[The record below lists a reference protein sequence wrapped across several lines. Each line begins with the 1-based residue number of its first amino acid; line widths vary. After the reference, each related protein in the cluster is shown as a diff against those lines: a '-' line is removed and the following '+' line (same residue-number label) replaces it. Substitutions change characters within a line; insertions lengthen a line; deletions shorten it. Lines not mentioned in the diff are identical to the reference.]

1 MKVYL
6 YKEIDWEYSN
16 ILGVLSES
24 AMLREKTRL
33 VEEAK
38 KKRYEEMFQR
48 ELEISK
54 LKEQRRELSI
64 KDQNENVPIQQA
76 LKASGDKAAVKAFRK
91 QRKTVLKEI
100 DRLGSQIWHLE
111 WENEKLRKYE
121 GDELIGRFFPRLA
134 FYEYEVLE

>member
-6 YKEIDWEYSN
+6 YKEIHWDYSDT
-16 ILGVLSES
+16 LGILSEA
-24 AMLREKTRL
+24 AMLREKARL

-54 LKEQRRELSI
+54 LKEQRRVLSI

-91 QRKTVLKEI
+91 QRKVALKEI
-100 DRLGSQIWHLE
+100 ERLGSQIWRLE
-111 WENEKLRKYE
+111 WENEKLRKYD
-121 GDELIGRFFPRLA
+121 GDELIGRFFPKLA
-134 FYEYEVLE
+134 FYEYDVLE

>member
-6 YKEIDWEYSN
+6 YKEIHWEYSD

-38 KKRYEEMFQR
+38 KKRYEEMLQR

-64 KDQNENVPIQQA
+64 KDQNKNVPIQQA
-76 LKASGDKAAVKAFRK
+76 LKASGDKAAVKAFRN

>member
-6 YKEIDWEYSN
+6 YKEIHWEYSD

-24 AMLREKTRL
+24 AMLREKARL

-38 KKRYEEMFQR
+38 KKRYEEMLQR

-76 LKASGDKAAVKAFRK
+76 LKASGDKAAAKAFRK
-91 QRKTVLKEI
+91 QRKAVLKEI

-111 WENEKLRKYE
+111 WENEKLRKYD
-121 GDELIGRFFPRLA
+121 GDELIGRFFPKLA
-134 FYEYEVLE
+134 FYEYDVLE

>member
-6 YKEIDWEYSN
+6 YKEDHWDYSN
-16 ILGVLSES
+16 TLGVLSEA

-121 GDELIGRFFPRLA
+121 GDELIGRFFPRLD
-134 FYEYEVLE
+134 FCEYEVLE

>member
-6 YKEIDWEYSN
+6 YKKIHWEYSD

-24 AMLREKTRL
+24 AMLREKARL

-38 KKRYEEMFQR
+38 KKRYEEMLQR

-54 LKEQRRELSI
+54 LKEQRRELSV
-64 KDQNENVPIQQA
+64 KDQNESVPIQQA
-76 LKASGDKAAVKAFRK
+76 LKASGNKAATKAFRK
-91 QRKTVLKEI
+91 QRKAVLKEI

-111 WENEKLRKYE
+111 WENEKLQKYE
-121 GDELIGRFFPRLA
+121 GDQLIGRFFPELA
-134 FYEYEVLE
+134 FYEYDVLE

>member
-6 YKEIDWEYSN
+6 YKEIHWDYSN
-16 ILGVLSES
+16 ILGVLSEA
-24 AMLREKTRL
+24 AMLREKARL

-91 QRKTVLKEI
+91 QRKAALKEI
-100 DRLGSQIWHLE
+100 EHLGSQIWHLE

-121 GDELIGRFFPRLA
+121 GDELIGRFFPKLA
-134 FYEYEVLE
+134 FYEYDVLE